1 MSDPHPQG
9 GDLFDMAKDGTKGK
23 RFKSPRIHLI
33 QFLGLTTY
41 TSMSTVPPDA
51 AKPNYI
57 KSVANPDQK
66 KDSTALETAALNEVP
81 LGSTRLGEVVSATG
95 SELPEDIG
103 DKYRMHGGKERP
115 GGHAPHTGRNQP
127 THG

>member
-9 GDLFDMAKDGTKGK
+9 GDLFDMAKDGTK
-23 RFKSPRIHLI
+23 
-33 QFLGLTTY
+33 
-41 TSMSTVPPDA
+41 VPADA

-57 KSVANPDQK
+57 PSGSDSGQK
-66 KDSTALETAALNEVP
+66 KKPSGSLENSALDDVA
-81 LGSTRLGEVVSATG
+81 LGSTRLGEVVSASG
-95 SELPEDIG
+95 GELPENIG
-103 DKYRMHGGKERP
+103 DKYSMHGGKERP